1 MNEWKPSYLG
11 VAVVPRTRPMAPEL
25 RGSCL
30 ARRQGSSS
38 DLRSVREK
46 AQIAPVRKGST
57 SAFNLA
63 TKVRFKRD
71 KTFRRVVF

>member
-30 ARRQGSSS
+30 ARQQGSSS
-38 DLRSVREK
+38 YLRSVREK
-46 AQIAPVRKGST
+46 AQSRVCER
-57 SAFNLA
+57 AFSL
-63 TKVRFKRD
+63 D
-71 KTFRRVVF
+71 L

>member
-1 MNEWKPSYLG
+1 
-11 VAVVPRTRPMAPEL
+11 MAPEL

-46 AQIAPVRKGST
+46 AQIAAVRKGST
-57 SAFNLA
+57 VPRPLMTCEVLSE
-63 TKVRFKRD
+63 RGSD
-71 KTFRRVVF
+71 KPSVHAARASSMLRHK

>member
-38 DLRSVREK
+38 DVRSVREK
-46 AQIAPVRKGST
+46 AQIAPLRKGST
-57 SAFNLA
+57 SAF
-63 TKVRFKRD
+63 KR
-71 KTFRRVVF
+71 